1 MTPDPLFVREG
12 ALIVRWLLAL
22 GLTSLAS
29 AASAGDVSV
38 VLRTP
43 QGAPIADAV
52 VTVAA
57 TRPGPIRF
65 AWPYVM
71 AQQNMTFDPF
81 VLVVP
86 VGAEVSFP
94 NRDAFRHHVYSF
106 SRAKTFEL
114 KLYPRGAAPV
124 VKFERPGVVLLGC
137 NIHDDMIAFIDV
149 VDTPFAAKTDAQGR
163 AVIHDVPE
171 GAQTITVWRP
181 YLHAPGN
188 ALAGT
193 VSVPRDGA
201 AAMTFAAEV
210 RTPPM
215 RHAMY

>member
-1 MTPDPLFVREG
+1 M
-12 ALIVRWLLAL
+12 RWMLAL
-22 GLTSLAS
+22 AVTALAS

-38 VLRTP
+38 LLRTP
-43 QGAPIADAV
+43 QGAPIEDAV

-57 TRPGPIRF
+57 PHAGPIHF

-71 AQQNMTFDPF
+71 AQQGMMFDPF

-94 NRDAFRHHVYSF
+94 NKDPFRHHVYSF
-106 SRAKTFEL
+106 SKAKTFEL

-124 VKFERPGVVLLGC
+124 VKFEKPGVVLLGC
-137 NIHDDMIAFIDV
+137 NIHDSMISFIDV
-149 VDTPFAAKTDAQGR
+149 VETPFAAKTDAQGR
-163 AVIHDVPE
+163 AVIHGVPE
-171 GAQTITVWRP
+171 GVQTVTVWRP

-188 ALAGT
+188 VLTEKAGVPKEGVAALTLTG
-193 VSVPRDGA
+193 
-201 AAMTFAAEV
+201 EV

>member
-1 MTPDPLFVREG
+1 M
-12 ALIVRWLLAL
+12 RWLLAL
-22 GLTSLAS
+22 AMTSLAS

-43 QGAPIADAV
+43 QGAPIQDAV

-57 TRPGPIRF
+57 THAGPIHF
-65 AWPYVM
+65 PWPYVM
-71 AQQNMTFDPF
+71 AQQNMMFEPF

-94 NRDAFRHHVYSF
+94 NRDPFRHHVYSF
-106 SRAKTFEL
+106 SKAKVFEL

-124 VKFERPGVVLLGC
+124 VKFDKPGVELLGC
-137 NIHDDMIAFIDV
+137 NIHDSMIAFIDV
-149 VDTPFAAKTDAQGR
+149 VDTPYAAKTDAQGH
-163 AVIHDVPE
+163 AVIHGVPE
-171 GAQTITVWRP
+171 GEREVTVWRP

-188 ALAGT
+188 ALTGK
-193 VSVPRDGA
+193 VRVPREGA
-201 AAMTFAAEV
+201 AALTLTGEV